1 MSFGLNM
8 YHCAVSSISSHA
20 EAVTFYERCPVKRGH
35 DYGDERRIKGKESS
49 RQMSVRILK
58 NGDVAFKYH
67 ATDVVT
73 WRMDNSYVIES
84 YASRSTCEFANRFI
98 PPRHWLYK
106 EGARLG
112 IGAWDTGTV
121 YPVVHHVTVRGD
133 HVETKAMFTRKVVD
147 RKGAKQVLAGTRYV
161 EYRDWYNVMFPMV
174 RDTMPRSWQRKW
186 WTPSELV
193 EMLNDPDQ
201 WHAIMVGQ
209 HGSPKDVREMLYRAN
224 WETAYTT
231 VRAATLPADKINN
244 TWGVTCE

>member
-8 YHCAVSSISSHA
+8 YHCAVSSISNHA
-20 EAVTFYERCPVKRGH
+20 EAVAFYERCPVKGGH

-58 NGDVAFKYH
+58 NGYVAFKYH

-73 WRMDNSYVIES
+73 WRPDNSYVIES
-84 YASRSTCEFANRFI
+84 YASRSTCVFANRFI
-98 PPRHWLYK
+98 PPRHWLTK
-106 EGARLG
+106 EGSHLG

-121 YPVVHHVTVRGD
+121 YPVLRSATVRGD
-133 HVETKAMFTRKVVD
+133 HVETKAMFTRQVVD
-147 RKGAKQVLAGTRYV
+147 RKGAKQVLAGTRYA

-186 WTPSELV
+186 WTPNELM

-201 WHAIMVGQ
+201 WYAIMT
-209 HGSPKDVREMLYRAN
+209 GSTGTPYQVREVLYR
-224 WETAYTT
+224 EMYHTAYTT
-231 VRAATLPADKINN
+231 VRAATLPAIKANN
-244 TWGVTCE
+244 TWGVTRE